1 MTPLPTRTNVLF
13 LDVEFRRI
21 RKMLEEHDPL
31 MSRVNAN
38 LAMDVVQGNEIVSLQ
53 GSVAALVTSQAET
66 NKNLSQLINLML
78 QQRYNKQMSGGHP

>member
-1 MTPLPTRTNVLF
+1 
-13 LDVEFRRI
+13 
-21 RKMLEEHDPL
+21 